1 MKKLSI
7 LFIFLTMSLGLSAQS
22 VAFSFKSGIYQTS
35 VKQSIERNISS
46 LLTAINRANNSNGS
60 LDLSSVNMTS
70 TAKSSLN
77 NLWETFHFKCDYTS
91 YSENCLTAVNGYEV
105 RGISVT
111 LTNTDASYKGELNK
125 ELTIS
130 VANDSQLTGAH
141 MALSNNVYNYIVNN
155 GKDVTDT
162 RRRMEI
168 LKFVEDF
175 RSYYDEKDLNAL
187 RNVYSDD
194 ALIITGKVV
203 MRKNMGNDQASLR
216 PEIVYSRQ
224 NKEQYLNN
232 LARTFRN
239 NKYIKVTF
247 DKIKV
252 KRHPAKDGFYCVTLH
267 QNWQSN
273 NYSDDGY
280 IFLLWQ
286 FPKDGGNPV
295 IHVRT
300 WQPEMVGNEKL
311 DPSKVFDENDFFI
324 TTTEEERK

>member
-1 MKKLSI
+1 MGKFPLQVR
-7 LFIFLTMSLGLSAQS
+7 LHLVFRELPYG
-22 VAFSFKSGIYQTS
+22 
-35 VKQSIERNISS
+35 
-46 LLTAINRANNSNGS
+46 
-60 LDLSSVNMTS
+60 
-70 TAKSSLN
+70 
-77 NLWETFHFKCDYTS
+77 
-91 YSENCLTAVNGYEV
+91 VNGYEV

-130 VANDSQLTGAH
+130 VSKDGLLTGAH

-194 ALIITGKVV
+194 ALIITGKVI

-232 LARTFRN
+232 LAKTFHN

-247 DKIKV
+247 DAIKV
-252 KRHPAKDGFYCVTLH
+252 TRHPAKEGYYGVTLH
-267 QNWQSN
+267 QNWQSS

-280 IFLLWQ
+280 VFLLWQ

-300 WQPEMVGNEKL
+300 WQPDMIGNTQLNPKE
-311 DPSKVFDENDFFI
+311 VFNENDFFI
-324 TTTEEERK
+324 P

>member
-7 LFIFLTMSLGLSAQS
+7 LYIFLSMALGLSAQS
-22 VAFSFKSGIYQTS
+22 VEFSFKSGIYQTS

-46 LLTAINRANNSNGS
+46 LLTAINRASNSNGS

-70 TAKSSLN
+70 NAKSSLN
-77 NLWETFHFKCDYTS
+77 NLWESFHFKCDYTS

-111 LTNTDASYKGELNK
+111 LTNTEASDKGELNK

-130 VANDSQLTGAH
+130 VSKDGLLTGAH

-194 ALIITGKVV
+194 ALIITGKVI

-239 NKYIKVTF
+239 NKYIKVRF

-252 KRHPAKDGFYCVTLH
+252 VRHPAKKGYYAVTLH
-267 QNWQSN
+267 QNWQSS

-280 IFLLWQ
+280 VFLLWQ
-286 FPKDGGNPV
+286 FPEDGGNPV

-300 WQPEMVGNEKL
+300 WQPEMVGNQHLPERE
-311 DPSKVFDENDFFI
+311 VFNENDFFI
-324 TTTEEERK
+324 P

>member
-7 LFIFLTMSLGLSAQS
+7 LFIFLSMALGLSAQS
-22 VAFSFKSGIYQTS
+22 VAFSFKSGIYDTS

-46 LLTAINRANNSNGS
+46 LLSAINRAANSNGA
-60 LDLSSVNMTS
+60 LDLSSVNITS
-70 TAKSSLN
+70 NAKSSLN
-77 NLWETFHFKCDYTS
+77 NLWNTFNFRCDYTS
-91 YSENCLTAVNGYEV
+91 YSENCLTSVNGYEA

-111 LTNTDASYKGELNK
+111 LVNTDANYKGEKNK
-125 ELTIS
+125 ELVVGAS
-130 VANDSQLTGAH
+130 RDGQLTDVH
-141 MALSNNVYNYIVNN
+141 MSLGNNVYNYIVNN

-175 RSYYDEKDLNAL
+175 RSYYDEKDLEAL

-194 ALIITGKVV
+194 ALIITGKVI
-203 MRKNMGNDQASLR
+203 MRKNMGNDQASLK

-232 LARTFRN
+232 LERTFHN
-239 NKYIKVTF
+239 NKYIKVIF

-252 KRHPAKDGFYCVTLH
+252 TKHPAKKGYYAVTLH
-267 QNWQSN
+267 QNWQSS

-280 IFLLWQ
+280 VFLLWQ
-286 FPKDGGNPV
+286 FPEDGGNPV

-300 WQPEMVGNEKL
+300 WQPDMIGSQKL
-311 DPSKVFDENDFFI
+311 NPKEVFNENDFFI
-324 TTTEEERK
+324 P